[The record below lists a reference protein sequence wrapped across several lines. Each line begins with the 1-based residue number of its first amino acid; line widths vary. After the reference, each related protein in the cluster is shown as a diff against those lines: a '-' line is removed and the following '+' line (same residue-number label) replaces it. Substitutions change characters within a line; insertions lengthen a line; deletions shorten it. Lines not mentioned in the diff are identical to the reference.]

1 MSDGRRRRW
10 RWLRRLA
17 AVPLI
22 VAGTAADAGQEIRF
36 DLPAQPLDE
45 SLQQVAE
52 RFDLKIAFYN
62 EFTDGLQAPPLRGA
76 FTSSEAFDALL
87 DDTPLEY
94 IFVVQ
99 TTVAVRPR
107 TAVAATPQGGPTMNQ
122 DENETDPD
130 VGRTTRAGAVR
141 SFVAGLAATL
151 LAGPG
156 SAGSADD
163 ETDTGNED
171 DKVEI
176 VIVTGTRMKL
186 PPAQQINNVITY
198 TAEDL
203 ETMGVATVDEVFR
216 RLPQNIF
223 GGTQAGGANS
233 NTDYSGRGEL
243 ELETFNGTANVTGAS
258 TVNLRG
264 IGERGTLILVD
275 GKRIGQS
282 GMLGGFSDISSIPM
296 AMVERVDILLDGAS
310 VIYGP
315 DAIGGV
321 VNIILRKDFKG
332 VHVRVRHDAP
342 MERGQTQQTASIA
355 TTYGWDGGSLTGSLN
370 YFRTGALDL
379 SDSNILSVSTYGGF
393 TPFGTVRGQGWPP
406 PVAIGALT
414 EAYGEP
420 AYEASVPE
428 SSDGVVAVEDFR
440 GTVNNPLRDDNPR
453 TGNDLIPART
463 DYNIRLDFR
472 QELGAGVGLH
482 AAVQHAPRETNTS
495 QHNTYVEFSVPED
508 NPHNPFGESVL
519 LAKRFSEFRDLIT
532 RGESDSLTLDAG
544 FDGELPGRW
553 FEGWDWQVE
562 GRLSRIET
570 ETMILNELRRRQLDA
585 AVAGKT
591 LIGENGYNH
600 GQWPY
605 LDRDDGL
612 FLNPFGETLSAVNPQ
627 TLVDE
632 LDFPPQLNTTLSETV
647 TINAFVR
654 GEVYELPAG
663 SIQLVLGSE
672 RRSKVLDF
680 QYRTT
685 DTRMGLTNNG
695 LGIQGF
701 TQATNLDDQRAER
714 TVNAFYA
721 EFFVPIAK
729 DLPLVRE
736 LTATLSARTESADGT
751 GASPPAGGEP
761 GVEKSGSY
769 DYETWQ
775 LGASWQIVEG
785 LRLHGS
791 RHTSFITPS
800 LLQLSINVP
809 SAVPHSIVES
819 FWPSFVDASVNPP
832 VNYVAEG
839 IPLPWI
845 LQGSNPE
852 LKPERGTVNSI
863 GLEWRPGAV
872 PGLEAELSYAD
883 TGMYDRIALR
893 PELAFAGLTGT
904 TVTPEILARFPNS
917 LRRYDSGPYE
927 GYIRELDGRAIN
939 IGYQENANLDYRLRY
954 RVETTFGEF
963 SIQANVNKVIAYNR
977 LDSQNDD
984 AGQLR
989 KFVGP
994 NAREVSA
1001 CSENDLQGRLQT
1013 LTDLGF
1019 EVLTPIEHDAANSSF
1034 FCRLHV
1040 AEIVATGNRIPK
1052 YSQHLNVGWEYR
1064 SLRLNVDLTH
1074 REDASQLGGGRTGVE
1089 WVTQNY
1095 PVNVNLSGSYDFDAG
1110 GWFGA
1115 PAILRGTTLRFGIN
1129 DLLDHRTKI
1138 TFNGETDDEFN
1149 QSVSFLDYSNR
1160 SYYVEIAATLTG
1172 MIR

>member
-1 MSDGRRRRW
+1 MANSDPRPNRWRRRF
-10 RWLRRLA
+10 A
-17 AVPLI
+17 AALLV
-22 VAGTAADAGQEIRF
+22 VGGTSAHAEQTLHF
-36 DLPAQPLDE
+36 DLPAQPLGE

-62 EFTDGLQAPPLRGA
+62 EYTDGLHAPPLRGD

-87 DDTPLEY
+87 ADTPLEY

-107 TAVAATPQGGPTMNQ
+107 AEVATTREGGPTMNKKETQ
-122 DENETDPD
+122 ANER
-130 VGRTTRAGAVR
+130 RTTRTGAVR

-163 ETDTGNED
+163 ETDNGNED
-171 DKVEI
+171 DNVEV

-186 PPAQQINNVITY
+186 PPAQQINSVITY

-203 ETMGVATVDEVFR
+203 EIMGVATVDEVFR

-233 NTDYSGRGEL
+233 STDYSGGGEL

-282 GMLGGFSDISSIPM
+282 GILGGFSDISSIPM

-332 VHVRVRHDAP
+332 ILVRVRHDAP
-342 MERGQTQQTASIA
+342 AERGQSQQTASIA
-355 TTYGWDGGSLTGSLN
+355 TTYGWDRGSLTGTLN

-379 SDSNILSVSTYGGF
+379 SDSNITSAGTYGRF
-393 TPFGTVRGQGWPP
+393 TPFGTVSGQGWPP
-406 PVAIGALT
+406 PVAISALT

-420 AYEASVPE
+420 AYDASVPANG
-428 SSDGVVAVEDFR
+428 DGVVAVEDFL
-440 GTVNNPLRDDNPR
+440 GTANNPLMDDNPR
-453 TGNDLIPART
+453 TGDDLIPART
-463 DYNIRLDFR
+463 DYNIRLDLR
-472 QELGAGVGLH
+472 QELGAGIGLD
-482 AAVQHAPRETNTS
+482 AALQYAPRETNTS
-495 QHNTYVEFSVPED
+495 RHNTYLQFSVPES
-508 NPHNPFGESVL
+508 NLHNPFGEDVL
-519 LAKRFSEFRDLIT
+519 LAKRFSEFQDLVT
-532 RGESDSLTLDAG
+532 RAESDSLTVDVG
-544 FDGELPGRW
+544 FDGELPSRW

-570 ETMILNELRRRQLDA
+570 QTMILNELRRRQLDA
-585 AVAGKT
+585 ALEGKT

-605 LDRDDGL
+605 LDRNDGL

-632 LDFPPQLNTTLSETV
+632 LVFPPQLNNTLSETA

-672 RRSKVLDF
+672 RRRKVLDF

-685 DTRMGLTNNG
+685 DTRLTLANNG

-701 TQATNLDDQRAER
+701 RQATNLDDQRAER
-714 TVNAFYA
+714 TVDAFYA
-721 EFFVPIAK
+721 EFFVPLAK
-729 DLPLVRE
+729 DLPLVTE
-736 LTATLSARTESADGT
+736 LAVTLSGRTENADGT

-761 GVEKSGSY
+761 GVEKSGNY
-769 DYETWQ
+769 DYKTWQ

-785 LRLHGS
+785 LRLYGS

-800 LLQLSINVP
+800 LLQLSIHVP
-809 SAVPHSIVES
+809 SAVPYSFAES

-863 GLEWRPGAV
+863 GLQWRPGFV
-872 PGLEAELSYAD
+872 PGLEAELSYA
-883 TGMYDRIALR
+883 GSELYDRIAVR
-893 PELAFAGLTGT
+893 PELSFASFTGT
-904 TVTPEILARFPNS
+904 TVTAEILARFPNS
-917 LRRYDSGPYE
+917 LRRYDSGPHE
-927 GYIRELDGRAIN
+927 GFIRELDGRAIN

-954 RVETTFGEF
+954 RVETRFGEF
-963 SIQANVNKVIAYNR
+963 SMQANVNKVIAYNR

-984 AGQLR
+984 AGRLR

-1001 CSENDLQGRLQT
+1001 CSENDCKADCRRSRT
-1013 LTDLGF
+1013 WDSRCRS
-1019 EVLTPIEHDAANSSF
+1019 PSSTT
-1034 FCRLHV
+1034 RRTV
-1040 AEIVATGNRIPK
+1040 
-1052 YSQHLNVGWEYR
+1052 R
-1064 SLRLNVDLTH
+1064 S
-1074 REDASQLGGGRTGVE
+1074 S
-1089 WVTQNY
+1089 
-1095 PVNVNLSGSYDFDAG
+1095 VN
-1110 GWFGA
+1110 
-1115 PAILRGTTLRFGIN
+1115 GTWPR
-1129 DLLDHRTKI
+1129 
-1138 TFNGETDDEFN
+1138 
-1149 QSVSFLDYSNR
+1149 
-1160 SYYVEIAATLTG
+1160 
-1172 MIR
+1172 